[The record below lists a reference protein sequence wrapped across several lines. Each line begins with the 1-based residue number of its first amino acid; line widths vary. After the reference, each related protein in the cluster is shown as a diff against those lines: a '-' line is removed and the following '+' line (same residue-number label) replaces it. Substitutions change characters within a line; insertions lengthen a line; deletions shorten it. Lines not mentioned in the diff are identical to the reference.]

1 MTDTYIGAYNEAME
15 AIRQKHK
22 PKKKKVDNDSASAS
36 NNFSMPQNLF
46 ANPKQVPA
54 NFDLR
59 IPASDFDL
67 KIPVSNFDPST
78 IKNIRGNNVLK
89 NLQPELATRAI
100 FLYQECKKAG
110 IDIKFTSGFRSGEEQ
125 DKLYAQGR
133 SSKGSRV
140 TNAAAG
146 DSFHNYG
153 LAFDVTP
160 VKGQS
165 EATWAK
171 IGAIGKQ
178 LGLTWGGDFKSIY
191 DPCHFQLGSSI
202 TQVKQQYKTQ
212 FNKYA

>member
-59 IPASDFDL
+59 IPASN
-67 KIPVSNFDPST
+67 VSSSD
-78 IKNIRGNNVLK
+78 IKGVGGGRVLE
-89 NLQPELATRAI
+89 NLQPELAPIAI
-100 FLYQECKKAG
+100 SLYEECKKAG
-110 IDIKFTSGFRSGEEQ
+110 VDIKFTSGFRSGEEQ

-133 SSKGSRV
+133 SSNGSRV

-178 LGLTWGGDFKSIY
+178 LGLTWGGDFKSIH
-191 DPCHFQLGSSI
+191 DSCHFQLGSSI
-202 TQVKQQYKTQ
+202 TQVKQKYKTQ

>member
-1 MTDTYIGAYNEAME
+1 MTDTYIGTYVASLMSINQA
-15 AIRQKHK
+15 KK
-22 PKKKKVDNDSASAS
+22 KKKKKVDTAPPS
-36 NNFSMPQNLF
+36 NNFSMPQNWF
-46 ANPKQVPA
+46 ANTPPVSTRTSKQVPA
-54 NFDLR
+54 IFDLR
-59 IPASDFDL
+59 VPASN
-67 KIPVSNFDPST
+67 VSSSN
-78 IKNIRGNNVLK
+78 IKGIGGGRVLE
-89 NLQPELATRAI
+89 NLQPELAPIAI
-100 FLYQECKKAG
+100 SLYEECKKAG
-110 IDIKFTSGFRSGEEQ
+110 VDIKFTSGFRSGEEQ

-133 SSKGSRV
+133 SSNGSRV

-178 LGLTWGGDFKSIY
+178 LGLTWGGDFKSIH

-202 TQVKQQYKTQ
+202 TQVKQKYKTQ